1 MNMMKNKRIG
11 FIIALTVPLLLLIGL
26 TVKPLWTLTYGDDVA
41 LLTVPV
47 DPRDLLYGDY
57 VTLRY
62 EIEEVPKNEISP
74 AILKKIDNWSNSNR
88 LKVYGNLVQQGDIY
102 VLDSLSDK
110 KPRGSVYL
118 TGKLSG
124 YDYQNVD
131 GVNVHS
137 VDFGLERYYVPENTE
152 KNLKI
157 YLAKGQLIAHLKV
170 KNGYGILKEI
180 KAVNNVNTPYNKF
193 ISISQLFIHLMADFL
208 YSICN
213 YGQLFLII

>member
-11 FIIALTVPLLLLIGL
+11 FIVALTVPLLLLIGL
-26 TVKPLWTLTYGDDVA
+26 TVKPLWTLTYGDDIA

-62 EIEEVPKNEISP
+62 EIEEVPKNEISTV
-74 AILKKIDNWSNSNR
+74 ILDKLNNSVNSNG
-88 LKVYGNLVQQGDIY
+88 LTVYGKLVKQDDIY

-118 TGKLSG
+118 TGKLSS

-137 VDFGLERYYVPENTE
+137 IDFGLERYFVPENTGKE
-152 KNLKI
+152 LED
-157 YLAKGQLIAHLKV
+157 LSAKGRLMAHLKV
-170 KNGYGILKEI
+170 KNGYGILQDI
-180 KAVNNVNTPYNKF
+180 SAVK
-193 ISISQLFIHLMADFL
+193 
-208 YSICN
+208 
-213 YGQLFLII
+213 

>member
-26 TVKPLWTLTYGDDVA
+26 TAKPLWALTSGDDVS

-62 EIEEVPKNEISP
+62 EIEEVPKNEIP
-74 AILKKIDNWSNSNR
+74 VAILKKVEKRSNSNQ
-88 LKVYGNLVQQGDIY
+88 LTVYGKLVQQDDVY

-110 KPRGSVYL
+110 KPKGSLYL

-131 GVNVHS
+131 GVIVHS
-137 VDFGLERYYVPENTE
+137 INFGLDRYYVPENTGKE
-152 KNLKI
+152 LEE
-157 YLAKGQLIAHLKV
+157 LAAKGQLVAHLKV
-170 KNGYGILKEI
+170 RNGYGILKGI
-180 KAVNNVNTPYNKF
+180 QAAN
-193 ISISQLFIHLMADFL
+193 
-208 YSICN
+208 
-213 YGQLFLII
+213 